1 MKYLRVV
8 LGADCQQG
16 IAMSANYVR
25 GSTVADFLQG
35 TATGKNVGQSL
46 KADCGELAARALL
59 ACFVLRVA
67 NRLTFRAVM
76 QKNRAK
82 LREYGNISQRMQ
94 RFPTVL
100 LKNRANL

>member
-1 MKYLRVV
+1 MAKTVESN
-8 LGADCQQG
+8 ADG
-16 IAMSANYVR
+16 EYA
-25 GSTVADFLQG
+25 
-35 TATGKNVGQSL
+35 GQPL
-46 KADCGELAARALL
+46 KAGCGELAARALL